1 MLCLGNEQVR
11 IIDYGTML
19 GDILVI
25 SRRLWVMSMLV
36 ITNYSTT
43 LNPLALPVCR
53 LQFSMLVGAVFS
65 NLNHS
70 SFRGILCDQESTLLC
85 GFSRFIGIS
94 NSLHVELLTIMHDL
108 KLSQDR
114 GHDVICC
121 PDSLHGINLIQTP
134 LIVWHVY
141 ATNIRNIER
150 QTSVQIFQLKMVAIT
165 ILLDAAW
172 RTPSHAQKMCFL

>member
-1 MLCLGNEQVR
+1 MSHSLFKKGFRRRRILLFLWQASGVFGKHGMLCLGNEQVR

-108 KLSQDR
+108 KLS
-114 GHDVICC
+114 
-121 PDSLHGINLIQTP
+121 
-134 LIVWHVY
+134 
-141 ATNIRNIER
+141 
-150 QTSVQIFQLKMVAIT
+150 
-165 ILLDAAW
+165 
-172 RTPSHAQKMCFL
+172 